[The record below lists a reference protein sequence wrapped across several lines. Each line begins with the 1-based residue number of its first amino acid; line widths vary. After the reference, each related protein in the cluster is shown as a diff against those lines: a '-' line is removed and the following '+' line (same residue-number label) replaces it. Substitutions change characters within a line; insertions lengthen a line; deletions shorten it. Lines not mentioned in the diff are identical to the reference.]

1 LLGLHPILGC
11 SSQDLGLT
19 NNNHDVLKA
28 LKVLEM
34 FEGSSFPLILK
45 KIKVERGNI
54 ISKINKN

>member
-1 LLGLHPILGC
+1 LGC
-11 SSQDLGLT
+11 FSQDLGLT

-34 FEGSSFPLILK
+34 LDGSSFPLILK